1 MEEAVVPRRTPKVS
15 RDLESN
21 DFKEKLP
28 EGRNIYSGGQA
39 TPEFN
44 KYLCGR
50 GSSRLYTRAVVV
62 EATEFK
68 VILHYATSS
77 RPARATGDRLK
88 RIRTLFKEQ
97 VKVYR

>member
-28 EGRNIYSGGQA
+28 EGRNIYSGGHA

-50 GSSRLYTRAVVV
+50 GGSRLYT
-62 EATEFK
+62 
-68 VILHYATSS
+68 
-77 RPARATGDRLK
+77 
-88 RIRTLFKEQ
+88 
-97 VKVYR
+97 

>member
-1 MEEAVVPRRTPKVS
+1 MVPRRTLKVS

-28 EGRNIYSGGQA
+28 EGRNVYSGGQE

-50 GSSRLYTRAVVV
+50 GGSRLYTRAPLV
-62 EATEFK
+62 EETHFK
-68 VILHYATSS
+68 VILDYAVSS

-88 RIRTLFKEQ
+88 RNHFLKS
-97 VKVYR
+97 K